1 MPTTHVESTSEALLQ
16 DIANALYKA
25 RKVVVIT
32 GAGISTNSGIPD
44 FRSENGLYSL
54 IQAQFDAAAEAKQD
68 ASQEPE
74 TSDRPPKRPRL
85 DPREA
90 NDDVGDTIQVATTTT
105 PENDDSQLA
114 DTSAEHEGKDNNSAQ
129 VTTPPSKVTGNNGEP
144 SDRPPQFPSSP
155 LTLDFSHLRHDRGL
169 CSSPLSSP
177 PPVLLDPYRD
187 SSTSRSSRSDSVSS
201 DSDSQDPSS
210 VSTPLLTS
218 QSSKNTLPNMKG
230 KDLFDAQ
237 IWSCPVKTSVF
248 YTFATT
254 LRQKVRAAEPTTS
267 HHFVSVL
274 RDSRKLVRCYT
285 QNIDQLEERVGLA
298 TSLQLGAGS
307 RYRFSTRKP
316 AGGRPK
322 DADQGGSQ
330 EEDRPSSSQ
339 GQKENDCPP
348 ASQPPASQPP
358 AASQPDALY
367 QDTCSQP
374 AAPNRGVEC
383 VFLHGSLAELR
394 CFVCA
399 RTASWDEAERQ
410 ADTLA
415 GRQPECPHCAGAT
428 AAREE
433 RGKRALGVGK
443 LRPDIVLYGEEHP
456 HAHLISPLVQHD
468 LSLGPDMLL
477 ILGTSMRVHGLKVLV
492 KEFAKAV
499 HDKGGKVV
507 FVNFTKP
514 PESVWSDVLDFWVQ
528 WDCDAWVGDLQNR
541 KPALWLPPGTVLPE
555 EDKAKASKAAR
566 RISGGGGET
575 GKKKADKAVDKTTD
589 NSDKAA
595 EKDKAEEPKQADKTD
610 KPPTS
615 NRRRRESDNK
625 GLKALV
631 EAASTVQDQLAI
643 EALSALKK
651 HRVTPEEMSY
661 HQELVETAETTEML
675 PPPLP
680 VLKALARRPTKP
692 PREPK
697 LNPGAKRPAS
707 VRDHKN
713 NAAHLVWRIMG
724 SLEVIRNLHSEE
736 EKQVPVPVRVAVP
749 VETTVKDKSRNKGR
763 SLDEKDKPKMTGRK
777 KPQPKEDSQPSI
789 EVSANDAGGGNP
801 PDQGDGTQGDV
812 EADSITAAVKTRK
825 RKRNVTWKMIRGV
838 ETRVSLDKDGTEI
851 ALPPPHHP
859 HATAVPVNMPIKAP
873 QRPRSKTPQPP
884 APQQTQILAPAT
896 IPKNRALPKPKP
908 QAPRNRTNSGAS
920 IPPHTAIHTTAI
932 FTPKPLAN
940 LAVEVVDKYDAGFQ
954 ETDRLIAR
962 YHELASGTQSVAS
975 TRASSPQPSQNEA
988 VNDHQLP
995 PLNMRNLNNAQTTVP
1010 RRGSTTSKGS
1020 RKRAKTGPANG
1031 LLKLQVLEPKFDT
1044 PGPLSENVLSPNVGS
1059 PPIGFNGPR
1068 GRMGSVHQQQGH
1080 NDQENQPPGQEQ
1092 QAQQPA
1098 DRCQHQQQQVST
1110 QGQPQYTGRN
1120 PFFYSDPLASHLSF
1134 PPRWGDQQQ
1143 QPPQSQS
1150 QYQQAV
1156 PLPPA
1161 DYPIRY
1167 WSTTAL
1173 DMFFRPCMEAQK
1185 RPSQDQ
1191 EQDPEPEQTQQQS
1204 MGLGIQEPSPIS
1216 VSAHAPEAEALEPEV
1231 DDDDPWIEA
1240 ARRVRQRLPVPM
1252 GGDLSAAALAQ
1263 LAVQGAAVQPTLP
1276 FSTILPAR
1284 GVPARFYTPFQA
1296 WQQQRLEEIR
1306 LQGPPT
1312 EQEGQQQAVGMGSGT
1327 LGQTTTE
1334 GQGSGPGAGQGQ
1346 GQGQAQGQAPGCWPP
1361 PGWSAEEQLR
1371 QEAAMMLS
1379 SMRGSA

>member
-1 MPTTHVESTSEALLQ
+1 MPTTHVEPNSEALLQ
-16 DIANALYKA
+16 EIANSLYKA

-54 IQAQFDAAAEAKQD
+54 IQAQFDAAAAEKQN
-68 ASQEPE
+68 ASQESE
-74 TSDRPPKRPRL
+74 TSADRPPKRLRI
-85 DPREA
+85 DPQ
-90 NDDVGDTIQVATTTT
+90 DVNGKDVS
-105 PENDDSQLA
+105 DSELPG
-114 DTSAEHEGKDNNSAQ
+114 TSAVREEKIHDSIT
-129 VTTPPSKVTGNNGEP
+129 VTTPRSKMTNNNGQH
-144 SDRPPQFPSSP
+144 SDRPPHFQTSP
-155 LTLDFSHLRHDRGL
+155 PTLDFSHLRDDRGL
-169 CSSPLSSP
+169 GSSPLSSP

-187 SSTSRSSRSDSVSS
+187 SSTSRSSRSGSVSSS
-201 DSDSQDPSS
+201 DSDSEDPSS
-210 VSTPLLTS
+210 VSTPFLTS
-218 QSSKNTLPNMKG
+218 QSSFSTKNTLPNMKG

-254 LRQKVRAAEPTTS
+254 LRHKVRAAEPTSS

-298 TSLQLGAGS
+298 TSLELGAGS
-307 RYRFSTRKP
+307 RHRFSTRKP

-322 DADQGGSQ
+322 DAEQSQ

-339 GQKENDCPP
+339 GQKENECPP
-348 ASQPPASQPP
+348 ASQPPASQPE
-358 AASQPDALY
+358 ASQDIS
-367 QDTCSQP
+367 SQP

-399 RTASWDEAERQ
+399 RTASWDDADRQ

-415 GRQPECPHCAGAT
+415 GRQPNCPHCAGAT

-514 PESVWSDVLDFWVQ
+514 PDSVWSDVLDFWVQ

-555 EDKAKASKAAR
+555 EEKAKASRAR
-566 RISGGGGET
+566 TSGGGET
-575 GKKKADKAVDKTTD
+575 SKRKAEKAA
-589 NSDKAA
+589 DKAA
-595 EKDKAEEPKQADKTD
+595 EKSEKSIDKDKAVEKDNVEKDKSDKTD
-610 KPPTS
+610 EPSTS
-615 NRRRRESDNK
+615 NRRRESDNK

-631 EAASTVQDQLAI
+631 EAANTVQDQFAI

-651 HRVTPEEMSY
+651 HKVTPEEMRQQ
-661 HQELVETAETTEML
+661 QESTETIEVEM
-675 PPPLP
+675 PPPPAP
-680 VLKALARRPTKP
+680 VTKTAQKRPTRA

-697 LNPGAKRPAS
+697 LNPDAKRPAS

-713 NAAHLVWRIMG
+713 NAAHLVWRIM
-724 SLEVIRNLHSEE
+724 SNLEVIRNLEKE
-736 EKQVPVPVRVAVP
+736 VEKQVPVPA
-749 VETTVKDKSRNKGR
+749 ETTTKDKSKAKKKKVTA
-763 SLDEKDKPKMTGRK
+763 SQSDKPKAAAAK
-777 KPQPKEDSQPSI
+777 KLQPNRDSQPPVQ
-789 EVSANDAGGGNP
+789 VSASDAGGNVP
-801 PDQGDGTQGDV
+801 EQDEIQVDL

-838 ETRVSLDKDGTEI
+838 ETRVSLDTNGTEV

-859 HATAVPVNMPIKAP
+859 HATAVPVNIPFKAP
-873 QRPRSKTPQPP
+873 QRQRSKTPQPP
-884 APQQTQILAPAT
+884 QPPASQQTQLLPPAT

-940 LAVEVVDKYDAGFQ
+940 LAVEVVDKYDAGFE

-962 YHELASGTQSVAS
+962 YHELASNSQSRAS
-975 TRASSPQPSQNEA
+975 TRASSPQPRQTETPKE
-988 VNDHQLP
+988 HQLP
-995 PLNMRNLNNAQTTVP
+995 PLNMRNLNSAQTTVP
-1010 RRGSTTSKGS
+1010 SRGSTVAKGG
-1020 RKRAKTGPANG
+1020 RKRSKTGPANG

-1059 PPIGFNGPR
+1059 PPLGSNGPR
-1068 GRMGSVHQQQGH
+1068 GRMGSVHQPQGH

-1092 QAQQPA
+1092 HGQPSADQQGL
-1098 DRCQHQQQQVST
+1098 CQQQQHQQIPQH
-1110 QGQPQYTGRN
+1110 GQPTNQARN
-1120 PFFYSDPLASHLSF
+1120 PFFYSDPLASQLSF
-1134 PPRWGDQQQ
+1134 PPRWGDQQEQ
-1143 QPPQSQS
+1143 QPPS
-1150 QYQQAV
+1150 QYQQG
-1156 PLPPA
+1156 PSPA
-1161 DYPIRY
+1161 NYPTRY

-1173 DMFFRPCMEAQK
+1173 DMFFRPSMDAQK
-1185 RPSQDQ
+1185 QPSQEQDQ
-1191 EQDPEPEQTQQQS
+1191 EQN
-1204 MGLGIQEPSPIS
+1204 MGLGIQEP
-1216 VSAHAPEAEALEPEV
+1216 APAPTPSLETESEV
-1231 DDDDPWIEA
+1231 DDPWIEA
-1240 ARRVRQRLPVPM
+1240 ARRVRQRLPM
-1252 GGDLSAAALAQ
+1252 GGDLGAAALAQ
-1263 LAVQGAAVQPTLP
+1263 LAVQGAPVPSTLP
-1276 FSTILPAR
+1276 FSTVLPAR

-1296 WQQQRLEEIR
+1296 WQQQRLEDIR
-1306 LQGPPT
+1306 QQGLPM
-1312 EQEGQQQAVGMGSGT
+1312 EQNGQLRQAVGAEPGSMA
-1327 LGQTTTE
+1327 
-1334 GQGSGPGAGQGQ
+1334 GSGPGPGPGQGR
-1346 GQGQAQGQAPGCWPP
+1346 WP

>member
-1 MPTTHVESTSEALLQ
+1 MPTTHVEPTSEALLQ

-54 IQAQFDAAAEAKQD
+54 IQAQFDAAAEAKQNTH

-74 TSDRPPKRPRL
+74 TSDRPAKRLRF
-85 DPREA
+85 DPQET
-90 NDDVGDTIQVATTTT
+90 NGKDVSDNINVATTT
-105 PENDDSQLA
+105 PEDTEKDS
-114 DTSAEHEGKDNNSAQ
+114 DTSTVDDGRDNSTQ
-129 VTTPPSKVTGNNGEP
+129 ITTPPSKVAGNDGQSSE
-144 SDRPPQFPSSP
+144 RPPNFR
-155 LTLDFSHLRHDRGL
+155 TLDFSHLRDDRGL

-187 SSTSRSSRSDSVSS
+187 SVSS
-201 DSDSQDPSS
+201 DSDSEDPSS

-218 QSSKNTLPNMKG
+218 QSSFSSKNTLPNMKG

-254 LRQKVRAAEPTTS
+254 LRQKVRSAEPTTS
-267 HHFVSVL
+267 HQFVSVL

-298 TSLQLGAGS
+298 TSLDLGAGS

-316 AGGRPK
+316 AGARPK
-322 DADQGGSQ
+322 DAADQGGSQ
-330 EEDRPSSSQ
+330 EEDQPSSSQ
-339 GQKENDCPP
+339 GQKENDGPP
-348 ASQPPASQPP
+348 ASQPPASQ
-358 AASQPDALY
+358 AD
-367 QDTCSQP
+367 
-374 AAPNRGVEC
+374 APNRGVEC

-410 ADTLA
+410 VDTLA

-555 EDKAKASKAAR
+555 EEKTKASKATR
-566 RISGGGGET
+566 RISGSGGGET
-575 GKKKADKAVDKTTD
+575 GKKKVEKADKTADKVDKDKSEKSDKSVEKTAD
-589 NSDKAA
+589 NSEKAA
-595 EKDKAEEPKQADKTD
+595 EKDKAEKEKAEEQKKAEKTD

-615 NRRRRESDNK
+615 SRRRRESDNK

-631 EAASTVQDQLAI
+631 EAASTVQDQFAI

-651 HRVTPEEMSY
+651 HKVTPEEMGY
-661 HQELVETAETTEML
+661 HQHLVETAETKMM

-692 PREPK
+692 PREHK
-697 LNPGAKRPAS
+697 LNPDAKRPAS

-724 SLEVIRNLHSEE
+724 SLEVIRNLDSDAERLAPVPVA
-736 EKQVPVPVRVAVP
+736 VPVPVHVEAAV
-749 VETTVKDKSRNKGR
+749 
-763 SLDEKDKPKMTGRK
+763 KDKPKAKRRKFTANPLESTSLRENDKPKTTGRK
-777 KPQPKEDSQPSI
+777 KPQPKRNIQPPVMASDTGR
-789 EVSANDAGGGNP
+789 NTP
-801 PDQGDGTQGDV
+801 GDETEADV

-838 ETRVSLDKDGTEI
+838 ETRVSLDEKGTEV

-859 HATAVPVNMPIKAP
+859 HATAIPVNIPFKAP
-873 QRPRSKTPQPP
+873 QPSHSKTPQLPQPP
-884 APQQTQILAPAT
+884 VPQETQILPPAT

-908 QAPRNRTNSGAS
+908 QAARNRTNSGAS

-940 LAVEVVDKYDAGFQ
+940 LAPVEVVDKFDAGFE
-954 ETDRLIAR
+954 ETDRLIAM
-962 YHELASGTQSVAS
+962 YHELASGTQSRAS
-975 TRASSPQPSQNEA
+975 TRASSPQPSQNKSANE
-988 VNDHQLP
+988 HQLP
-995 PLNMRNLNNAQTTVP
+995 PLNMRNLNNARTTVP
-1010 RRGSTTSKGS
+1010 SRGSTTSKGA

-1092 QAQQPA
+1092 GQQPV
-1098 DRCQHQQQQVST
+1098 DQCRQQQQQQVPPNS
-1110 QGQPQYTGRN
+1110 QPQSSGRN
-1120 PFFYSDPLASHLSF
+1120 PFFYSDPLASQLSF

-1143 QPPQSQS
+1143 QALQSQS
-1150 QYQQAV
+1150 QYQQ
-1156 PLPPA
+1156 PMPPA
-1161 DYPIRY
+1161 DYPNRY
-1167 WSTTAL
+1167 WSTPAL
-1173 DMFFRPCMEAQK
+1173 DLFFRPCMDNMKQHSASREQEH
-1185 RPSQDQ
+1185 PQ
-1191 EQDPEPEQTQQQS
+1191 EQEPEQEPEQAQG
-1204 MGLGIQEPSPIS
+1204 MGLGIQEATP
-1216 VSAHAPEAEALEPEV
+1216 VTAPASEAQTEAEV
-1231 DDDDPWIEA
+1231 GDPWSDA
-1240 ARRVRQRLPVPM
+1240 ARRVRQLLPM
-1252 GGDLSAAALAQ
+1252 GGDLGAAALAQ
-1263 LAVQGAAVQPTLP
+1263 LAVQGAAVPRALP
-1276 FSTILPAR
+1276 FSTGLPAR
-1284 GVPARFYTPFQA
+1284 GVPERFSTPFQA

-1306 LQGPPT
+1306 QQGPP
-1312 EQEGQQQAVGMGSGT
+1312 EYLAGQQQQAVGAVATGAASTGT
-1327 LGQTTTE
+1327 ALGQ
-1334 GQGSGPGAGQGQ
+1334 
-1346 GQGQAQGQAPGCWPP
+1346 P
-1361 PGWSAEEQLR
+1361 PGWSPEEQMR